1 MGAKNGAYEEGRMR
15 EDAAMREERVSA
27 AEYIDF
33 LKRTDLGSQYPQ
45 ARIARLVE
53 TTFISLTDYAYW
65 LHVTDLGVDRARAR
79 GRRKGHCRVSDRKP
93 PGGSVL

>member
-15 EDAAMREERVSA
+15 EDAVMREERVSA

-33 LKRTDLGSQYPQ
+33 LKQTDLGSQYPQ

-53 TTFISLTDYAYW
+53 ATSIRLTA
-65 LHVTDLGVDRARAR
+65 
-79 GRRKGHCRVSDRKP
+79 
-93 PGGSVL
+93 